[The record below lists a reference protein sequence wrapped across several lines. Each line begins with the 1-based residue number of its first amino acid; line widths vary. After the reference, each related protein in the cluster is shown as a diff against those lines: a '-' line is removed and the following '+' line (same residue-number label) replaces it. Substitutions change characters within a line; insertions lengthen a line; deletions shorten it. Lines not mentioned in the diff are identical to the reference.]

1 MTWGDA
7 DSGGDS
13 SAVQSQLK
21 HVQQLQGADS
31 SFVAILDDGSFVSWG
46 GADGGSDPVPFPDQ
60 LKAVR

>member
-1 MTWGDA
+1 MP

-13 SAVQSQLK
+13 IAVQGQLK
-21 HVQQLQGADS
+21 HVQQLQGTGS

-46 GADGGSDPVPFPDQ
+46 GADGGSDPVPFPEQ